1 MFSLLASVAAVYE
14 FVCVERVCCI
24 ILRWCSRFSPFAP
37 HIVCTLSASVLH
49 LCFVLFFVFFFA
61 FLLFEM
67 KRPRSS
73 IDSVILYT
81 TQDDSGNY
89 IPTRYLVNS
98 WVELNP
104 GTRGKHAKDAAKRG
118 QGTYKAQILQFRLSP
133 GSTTVKKVLVQHA
146 YMFRQLQLQP
156 RADFLGGACNCKYL
170 LISLFYAASDV
181 DVVIANQR

>member
-1 MFSLLASVAAVYE
+1 
-14 FVCVERVCCI
+14 
-24 ILRWCSRFSPFAP
+24 
-37 HIVCTLSASVLH
+37 
-49 LCFVLFFVFFFA
+49 VLFFVFFFA

-146 YMFRQLQLQP
+146 YMFRQLQLQL
-156 RADFLGGACNCKYL
+156 ATDFLGGACNCKYL
-170 LISLFYAASDV
+170 LISLFYVASDV
-181 DVVIANQR
+181 DVVIAN